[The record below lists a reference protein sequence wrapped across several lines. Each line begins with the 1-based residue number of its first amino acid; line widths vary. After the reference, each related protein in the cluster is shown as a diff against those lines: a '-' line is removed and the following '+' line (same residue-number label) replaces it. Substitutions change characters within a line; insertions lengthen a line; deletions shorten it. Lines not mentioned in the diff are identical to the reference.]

1 MSSFK
6 QLYNL
11 RMSADCSA
19 SRHLKSPCLQHV
31 EIYIYMCSEYLMNYE
46 ITKNRHSE
54 NSPRREPGHEG
65 SGAVNEAC
73 VTFLLN
79 KFCFDF
85 CCMVLHRVASWSY
98 SRG

>member
-1 MSSFK
+1 
-6 QLYNL
+6 
-11 RMSADCSA
+11 
-19 SRHLKSPCLQHV
+19 
-31 EIYIYMCSEYLMNYE
+31 MCSEYLMNYE

-85 CCMVLHRVASWSY
+85 CCMVLHRGHILGGNSVHFQADLVFFLF
-98 SRG
+98 